1 MQISNELQGVITQML
16 KPLKD
21 LSMKI
26 VIEGLSNHKVIPFN
40 KNSVDDLEVLEKL
53 KEVAENV
60 KKYVSQNHIFS
71 KRVNEV
77 GNKIEPIVKSELI
90 KIGFI
95 AKTPNGKSTG
105 YPDIEFMDS
114 KNRLHYLECKTY
126 NIKNIDTTQRS
137 FYLSPSEN
145 FKVKQDAIHFG
156 ISFEVEAIENKK
168 YKINSWKILDF
179 SELKLDVKYEFNSN
193 NKEMYKK
200 DLIIAESDN

>member
-1 MQISNELQGVITQML
+1 MISNELQGVIAQML

-26 VIEGLSNHKVIPFN
+26 VIEGLSNYKVIPFN
-40 KNSVDDLEVLEKL
+40 KNNNDDLEVLEKL
-53 KEVAENV
+53 KGVAENV
-60 KKYVSQNHIFS
+60 KKYQIES

-77 GNKIEPIVKSELI
+77 GNKIELIIKSELI
-90 KIGFI
+90 KIGFS
-95 AKTPNGKSTG
+95 AKTPNSKSTG
-105 YPDIEFMDS
+105 YPDIEFVDS

-137 FYLSPSEN
+137 FYLSPSED
-145 FKVKQDAIHFG
+145 FKVKQDGIHFG
-156 ISFEVEAIENKK
+156 LSFEVEAIENKK

-193 NKEMYKK
+193 NRKMYKK
-200 DLIIAESDN
+200 ELILAESI